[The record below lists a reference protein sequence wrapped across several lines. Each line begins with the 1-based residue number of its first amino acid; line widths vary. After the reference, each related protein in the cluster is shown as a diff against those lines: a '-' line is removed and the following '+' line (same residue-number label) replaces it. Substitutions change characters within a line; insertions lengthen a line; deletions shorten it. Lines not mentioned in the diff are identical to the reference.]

1 MSVKTEMQPLKGVAL
16 RYSRPFSLFVLVFF
30 VFLFRWPATC
40 LAEQESPAANEQ
52 KPKVPEIVEP
62 KQKAP
67 EAVEQK
73 PKLSEVAELKQ
84 KASDAYIHARYAEAE
99 TVLLKI
105 ARKFPA
111 SKERRYAVQML
122 GTIYEDNLVDPMKA
136 IKWDREYLKKYAD
149 PRQVPF
155 YKEKIDKLAV
165 IEKATNQEEAF
176 KIYRKIKFSNKG
188 DAYLVKK
195 YEELLKDHPDFLYKA
210 EVEKEL
216 GYAYAR
222 IDKPRQSYAAFQA
235 VSSQNHGQKLS
246 SSDRLTSEESHRYWK
261 MAAEGGMIAWSVIAL
276 LWVTVLIMKPWEDLT
291 WASIKKFRI
300 YVIVWLLLVAA
311 SLPFFYS
318 MENEGVKFVIHDT
331 MVYTAAALNL
341 TILFWL
347 LLLTR
352 GKYWQTRPRT
362 LRWAS
367 PFLTLLMTVSVFY
380 LFMAYQPHGPEIME
394 EFAAKYRYLD
404 RELHEGHK

>member
-1 MSVKTEMQPLKGVAL
+1 MSVQSEIQPLKRVVW
-16 RYSRPFSLFVLVFF
+16 RYSRPFQLLVLVLFL
-30 VFLFRWPATC
+30 FLFRWPASG
-40 LAEQESPAANEQ
+40 LAEQESPLANEQ
-52 KPKVPEIVEP
+52 

-84 KASDAYIHARYAEAE
+84 KASDAYVHSRYAEAE
-99 TVLLKI
+99 AAFLKI

-122 GTIYEDNLVDPMKA
+122 ATLYENNLVDPVKA
-136 IKWDREYLKKYAD
+136 IKWNREYLKKYAD
-149 PRQVPF
+149 QRQVPF

-165 IEKATNQEEAF
+165 IVNAANQEEAF
-176 KIYRKIKFSNKG
+176 KIYQKIKFSNKG
-188 DAYLVKK
+188 DAYLIQK
-195 YEELLKDHPDFLYKA
+195 YEELLKDHRDFLYKA
-210 EVEKEL
+210 DVEKEL

-235 VSSQNHGQKLS
+235 VSSQAHGQKLS
-246 SSDRLTSEESHRYWK
+246 PTDRATSEESHRYWK
-261 MAAEGGMIAWSVIAL
+261 MAAEGGMIAWGVIAL
-276 LWVTVLIMKPWEDLT
+276 LWVAVLIMKPWENLT
-291 WASIKKFRI
+291 RASFKKFRTN
-300 YVIVWLLLVAA
+300 VIVWLLLVAA

-318 MENEGVKFVIHDT
+318 MEIEGVKFVIHDT

-347 LLLTR
+347 LLLTG
-352 GKYWQTRPRT
+352 GKYWRTRPRA
-362 LRWAS
+362 LSWAS

-394 EFAAKYRYLD
+394 EFAAKYRYLEG
-404 RELHEGHK
+404 ELHEGHK